1 MGILAVSYST
11 LKEEVNPILG
21 QSDQN
26 NDLNIKD
33 TKMLA
38 QDVMS
43 VESALG

>member
-1 MGILAVSYST
+1 MGILAVLCST
-11 LKEEVNPILG
+11 LKEEENPILRW
-21 QSDQN
+21 SDQN

-38 QDVMS
+38 QDFMS